1 MKKDSPR
8 EELAELVDLTLRY
21 IGQEENSLPLE
32 SSSKIS
38 DDISQ
43 PVAGEVDAVKEM
55 GLIDSSVLACEKCP
69 LHRTRTHA
77 VPGEGNIKAGLVF
90 IGEAPGGKED
100 KQGRPFVGRSGEL
113 LTKII
118 TRGMGMTREEIY
130 ITNIVKCRPPGNRD
144 PLPGEIASCQPY
156 LVRQLEIIRPKVIC
170 TLGRFAAQCLLNTKA
185 PLSRLRGKLS
195 DYNGIPLIPTYH
207 PAYLLRNYTKEAR
220 RQVWDDVK
228 KVAEILKS

>member
-1 MKKDSPR
+1 MNTEHERTVIDEAVRSCTLCP
-8 EELAELVDLTLRY
+8 LAE
-21 IGQEENSLPLE
+21 
-32 SSSKIS
+32 
-38 DDISQ
+38 
-43 PVAGEVDAVKEM
+43 
-55 GLIDSSVLACEKCP
+55 
-69 LHRTRTHA
+69 TRTNA
-77 VPGEGNIKAGLVF
+77 VPGEGPVSARILI
-90 IGEAPGGKED
+90 IGEAPGRNED
-100 KQGRPFVGRSGEL
+100 SKGVPFVGRAGNILDDL
-113 LTKII
+113 LEGIGVA
-118 TRGMGMTREEIY
+118 RDEVF

-144 PLPGEIASCQPY
+144 PLPGEIDSCQPY